1 MKLAGFPFCVT
12 DWSGVERTEHKGATG
27 TSYWRTQNFGD
38 VRVRIMEYTPG
49 YLTGYWCSKG
59 HVFFCIDGE
68 LQIELEDGRKF
79 VLKPGMSFQVADD
92 GERHRNYTATGATLF
107 VVD

>member
-1 MKLAGFPFCVT
+1 MQLSGFPFAVT
-12 DWSGVERTEHKGATG
+12 DWSKIERTEHKGATG
-27 TSYWRTQNFGD
+27 TSFLPTQNCGD

-59 HVFFCIDGE
+59 HVFFCVEGE
-68 LQIELEDGRKF
+68 LKIELEDGRKF
-79 VLKPGMSFQVADD
+79 MLTPGMSFQVADNA
-92 GERHRNYTATGATLF
+92 ERHRNFTRIGAKFF

>member
-1 MKLAGFPFCVT
+1 MQLSDFPFAVT
-12 DWSGVERTEHKGATG
+12 DWSGIERTEHKGATG
-27 TSYWRTQNFGD
+27 TSFWRTQNCGD

-59 HVFFCIDGE
+59 HVFFCLEGE

-79 VLKPGMSFQVADD
+79 VLTPGMSFQVADD
-92 GERHRNYTATGATLF
+92 AERHRNSTSTGAKFF

>member
-1 MKLAGFPFCVT
+1 MQLSDFPFAVT
-12 DWSGVERTEHKGATG
+12 DWSGIERTEHKGATG
-27 TSYWRTQNFGD
+27 TSFWRTQNFGD

-59 HVFFCIDGE
+59 HVFFCLEGE

-79 VLKPGMSFQVADD
+79 VLTPGMSFQVADD
-92 GERHRNYTATGATLF
+92 AERHRNSTSTGAKFF